1 MDAETND
8 TPPANGAAAEQQP
21 PVGGK
26 RERKPP
32 SPEAAKLAADKK
44 RLKRQLEKLLASNDP
59 EALAA
64 AAGKLAGEEGSATP
78 SQAAPA
84 ALEKAE
90 ATVPEKTAAPAPTAE
105 ETAAMV
111 PVAQSVV
118 AMLAAP
124 LAGTRYDP
132 MRPKPNPL
140 GGDDIIPA
148 KALTEALAPVLAKY
162 LPAAITTP
170 EGQLAMVTLM
180 WLGPPTLELVME
192 KVGEG
197 DKPSAD
203 GAGTRA
209 A

>member
-1 MDAETND
+1 MDAETMND
-8 TPPANGAAAEQQP
+8 TPPANGAAAEQQAP
-21 PVGGK
+21 TGGK

-32 SPEAAKLAADKK
+32 SAEAAKLAADKK

-59 EALAA
+59 DALATA
-64 AAGKLAGEEGSATP
+64 AAKLAGEEGSAP

-84 ALEKAE
+84 ALEKTE
-90 ATVPEKTAAPAPTAE
+90 AAAPAPTAE

-140 GGDDIIPA
+140 GGEDIVPA

-192 KVGEG
+192 KVGED
-197 DKPSAD
+197 DKPSAE

>member
-1 MDAETND
+1 MD
-8 TPPANGAAAEQQP
+8 AEQQP
-21 PVGGK
+21 QQQPAQEARPEATQQPGK
-26 RERKPP
+26 AGRKPP
-32 SPEAAKLAADKK
+32 SPEQAKLAAERK
-44 RLKRQLEKLLASNDP
+44 RLKRRLEKLLAEGDAA
-59 EALAA
+59 ALAA
-64 AAGKLAGEEGSATP
+64 AAAKLEGEGEREAPAAP
-78 SQAAPA
+78 SEDAPA
-84 ALEKAE
+84 ALEKA
-90 ATVPEKTAAPAPTAE
+90 PEKPAAPTAE

-111 PVAQSVV
+111 PVAQSMV

-140 GGDDIIPA
+140 GGEDIVPA
-148 KALTEALAPVLAKY
+148 RALTEALAPVLAKY

-192 KVGEG
+192 KVRAEDGNASKVE
-197 DKPSAD
+197 

-209 A
+209 G